1 MRAFSCGTHELP
13 TRAVQTSRM
22 SMFWRALVVALL
34 ALPVGAYVA
43 GGLTGSQ
50 ADLPDQRP
58 PVQVADPRQQPEP
71 STTITEGPSAPGGD
85 DRSGDGDRDDDDGRG
100 SGSDD
105 SDDDSDDEVR
115 IVRPELQ
122 DLDDDDDSDGDD
134 DTDDDGDDDSDD
146 D

>member
-13 TRAVQTSRM
+13 TREVQTSRM

-58 PVQVADPRQQPEP
+58 PVQVADPRQQPAP

-85 DRSGDGDRDDDDGRG
+85 DRPGDDVGDDDRDGDRDDDRDGDG
-100 SGSDD
+100 D
-105 SDDDSDDEVR
+105 DDEVR

-122 DLDDDDDSDGDD
+122 DLDDDDDSDDDD
-134 DTDDDGDDDSDD
+134 DTDDDDSDD

>member
-1 MRAFSCGTHELP
+1 
-13 TRAVQTSRM
+13 M

-71 STTITEGPSAPGGD
+71 STTMTGGPSDPGDGRDDDNRGD
-85 DRSGDGDRDDDDGRG
+85 DRGDDRDDDRG

-105 SDDDSDDEVR
+105 GGERGDDGDDDEVR

-122 DLDDDDDSDGDD
+122 DLDDDDGDDDDTGDGDTD
-134 DTDDDGDDDSDD
+134 DGDTDDDADDD
-146 D
+146 